1 LQTSENKAL
10 ASARGGAGGRMSVE
24 LSTHATEK
32 RRMERAPSL
41 HGRTAFFPF
50 LLGYVFIVRQLM

>member
-1 LQTSENKAL
+1 
-10 ASARGGAGGRMSVE
+10 MSVE